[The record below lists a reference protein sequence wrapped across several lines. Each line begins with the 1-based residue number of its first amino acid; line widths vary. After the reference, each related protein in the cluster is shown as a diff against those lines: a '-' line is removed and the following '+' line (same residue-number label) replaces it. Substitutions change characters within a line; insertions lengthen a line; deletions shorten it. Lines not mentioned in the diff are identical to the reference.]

1 MTGNRATLVDI
12 GEAVLVCEARMTV
25 TDVIPQE
32 IGAVITVFWVTG
44 GRTPRTLINILCT
57 ILTLPLCLTGAAV
70 VGQVT
75 DLGTGRY
82 SVVFL
87 TGTRVT
93 GT

>member
-57 ILTLPLCLTGAAV
+57 ILTLPLCKSQHKLKVCTLNAHCK
-70 VGQVT
+70 
-75 DLGTGRY
+75 LLFI
-82 SVVFL
+82 SI
-87 TGTRVT
+87 
-93 GT
+93 